1 VLLNGDHAYLS
12 DFGLTRL
19 VDAETEIT
27 QSGQW
32 MGTVDYCS
40 PEQLQGLAIDA
51 RADVYSLGCVL
62 YAALTGEAPFHRG
75 TVPSTMAAQLH
86 DPPPRPSQHGA
97 RPEFDRVVARALAKG
112 PADRYPS
119 AGDLGRAALAAARGE
134 AVTESERSVAI
145 GPAAPDAA
153 TVNGHDLPTAAT
165 AHATAATRVAGPEA
179 EAARSVYR
187 PVRLLRS
194 AAVALGLVAILA
206 GIGLA
211 LGALLGTGGAA
222 ARRGPLSEDEVRS
235 VAEAFASAYTHEDA
249 SALRHTL
256 SRNVLRVLPS
266 GVAHGREQV
275 VAQYARQF
283 DGKVR
288 GYTFTDLTVTGGSA
302 GRASGDYRV
311 DRDGSDPIQGR
322 IALGVVREGG
332 VPRIRLIAAT
342 PQA

>member
-1 VLLNGDHAYLS
+1 
-12 DFGLTRL
+12 
-19 VDAETEIT
+19 
-27 QSGQW
+27 
-32 MGTVDYCS
+32 
-40 PEQLQGLAIDA
+40 
-51 RADVYSLGCVL
+51 
-62 YAALTGEAPFHRG
+62 
-75 TVPSTMAAQLH
+75 MAAQLH
-86 DPPPRPSQHGA
+86 DPPPRPSHHGA
-97 RPEFDRVVARALAKG
+97 RSEFDRVVARALAKD

-134 AVTESERSVAI
+134 AVTESERSVAV

-165 AHATAATRVAGPEA
+165 AYGTAATRVARPQPEA
-179 EAARSVYR
+179 GRSVYR